1 MQVFCNFF
9 SKKIHFFAKIPQILD
24 FLGNITPQNLQLH
37 PKNAHSF
44 AKNRNVSK
52 RIYETLRN
60 ISIHLFPLTLT
71 TLYPTPEFPQNS
83 DIIGPAIL
91 PTLLTESDKIY
102 NEKSL
107 LTSPYFFRTPSLP
120 SHTEPH
126 FAFLPFSVYPIF
138 PKIPYPLHHLPSYIL
153 HPTSYLLHLPSYIFH
168 LTSSIIHLPS
178 YIFPSS
184 FHLIPYSKKFFS
196 PFSCIFQ
203 KKVVTLHPIWCSYTA
218 TKHAST
224 VFVPAKTADKQTNN
238 NHCQKTNVNGKQEKS
253 LHLW

>member
-9 SKKIHFFAKIPQILD
+9 SKKIHFFAKKPQILD
-24 FLGNITPQNLQLH
+24 FLGNITSQKLQIH

-60 ISIHLFPLTLT
+60 ISIHLFPHTLT

-83 DIIGPAIL
+83 DIIGLAIL

-107 LTSPYFFRTPSLP
+107 LTSPYFFRPPSLP

-126 FAFLPFSVYPIF
+126 FAFLPFSILPIF
-138 PKIPYPLHHLPSYIL
+138 HKISFPSPPL
-153 HPTSYLLHLPSYIFH
+153 TSYLLL
-168 LTSSIIHLPS
+168 LTSYFLHHTSHILLHTPCLNSPTP
-178 YIFPSS
+178 FLLHS
-184 FHLIPYSKKFFS
+184 F
-196 PFSCIFQ
+196 
-203 KKVVTLHPIWCSYTA
+203 
-218 TKHAST
+218 
-224 VFVPAKTADKQTNN
+224 
-238 NHCQKTNVNGKQEKS
+238 NHEPLTFNP
-253 LHLW
+253 

>member
-9 SKKIHFFAKIPQILD
+9 SKKIHFFAKKPQILD
-24 FLGNITPQNLQLH
+24 FLGNITSQKLQFH

-71 TLYPTPEFPQNS
+71 TLNPTPEFPQNS

-126 FAFLPFSVYPIF
+126 FAFLPFFLHSIF
-138 PKIPYPLHHLPSYIL
+138 PKIPSSIFHLPSYIL
-153 HPTSYLLHLPSYIFH
+153 HQTSYILHLTSYIF
-168 LTSSIIHLPS
+168 HLPS

-184 FHLIPYSKKFFS
+184 LFPILKNFFRLFLAYSKK
-196 PFSCIFQ
+196 
-203 KKVVTLHPIWCSYTA
+203 K
-218 TKHAST
+218 
-224 VFVPAKTADKQTNN
+224 
-238 NHCQKTNVNGKQEKS
+238 
-253 LHLW
+253 

>member
-9 SKKIHFFAKIPQILD
+9 SKKIHFFAKKPQILD
-24 FLGNITPQNLQLH
+24 FLGNITSQKLQFR

-60 ISIHLFPLTLT
+60 ISILLFPHTLT
-71 TLYPTPEFPQNS
+71 TLYHTPEFPQNS
-83 DIIGPAIL
+83 DIISLAIL

-126 FAFLPFSVYPIF
+126 FAFLPFSVHPIF
-138 PKIPYPLHHLPSYIL
+138 PKIPYPPHHLPSYTF
-153 HPTSYLLHLPSYIFH
+153 HPTSSILH

-178 YIFPSS
+178 SIIHHTSS
-184 FHLIPYSKKFFS
+184 I
-196 PFSCIFQ
+196 
-203 KKVVTLHPIWCSYTA
+203 
-218 TKHAST
+218 ST
-224 VFVPAKTADKQTNN
+224 PPLMWLRSRRRSM
-238 NHCQKTNVNGKQEKS
+238 KS
-253 LHLW
+253 LLFIFCQS

>member
-9 SKKIHFFAKIPQILD
+9 SKKIHFFAKKPQILD
-24 FLGNITPQNLQLH
+24 FLGNITSQKLQFH

-60 ISIHLFPLTLT
+60 ISIHLFPFTLT

-83 DIIGPAIL
+83 DIIGLAIL
-91 PTLLTESDKIY
+91 TTLLTESDKIY

-126 FAFLPFSVYPIF
+126 FAFLPFSVLPIF
-138 PKIPYPLHHLPSYIL
+138 PKIPYPLPHLPSYIL
-153 HPTSYLLHLPSYIFH
+153 HLPSDIFHLPSD
-168 LTSSIIHLPS
+168 
-178 YIFPSS
+178 IFPLNSS
-184 FHLIPYSKKFFS
+184 TPFSTHSFPLFLKKNRLFLAYSKK
-196 PFSCIFQ
+196 
-203 KKVVTLHPIWCSYTA
+203 K
-218 TKHAST
+218 
-224 VFVPAKTADKQTNN
+224 
-238 NHCQKTNVNGKQEKS
+238 
-253 LHLW
+253 

>member
-9 SKKIHFFAKIPQILD
+9 SKKIHFFAKKPQILD
-24 FLGNITPQNLQLH
+24 FLGNITSQKLQLH

-71 TLYPTPEFPQNS
+71 TLYSTPEFPQNS

-126 FAFLPFSVYPIF
+126 FAFLPFSVLPIF
-138 PKIPYPLHHLPSYIL
+138 PKNSIPTPPSSIL
-153 HPTSYLLHLPSYIFH
+153 HPTSYIFHPTSSILLLPSYIFH
-168 LTSSIIHLPS
+168 HT
-178 YIFPSS
+178 PSS
-184 FHLIPYSKKFFS
+184 LFPILKIFFAFFLHIPKKSSNFAPGLVQLYCNKACEYGFRARLN
-196 PFSCIFQ
+196 C
-203 KKVVTLHPIWCSYTA
+203 
-218 TKHAST
+218 
-224 VFVPAKTADKQTNN
+224 
-238 NHCQKTNVNGKQEKS
+238 
-253 LHLW
+253 

>member
-9 SKKIHFFAKIPQILD
+9 SKKIHFFAKKPQILD
-24 FLGNITPQNLQLH
+24 FLGNITSQKLQFH

-120 SHTEPH
+120 PHTEPH
-126 FAFLPFSVYPIF
+126 FAFLPFSLYPIF
-138 PKIPYPLHHLPSYIL
+138 PKIPYPLPIFHPTSSIL
-153 HPTSYLLHLPSYIFH
+153 HPTSYILLLTSHFSYLTSYTLSQLLH
-168 LTSSIIHLPS
+168 SILHTLFS
-178 YIFPSS
+178 TF
-184 FHLIPYSKKFFS
+184 SKKKS
-196 PFSCIFQ
+196 PFSCIFK
-203 KKVVTLHPIWCSYTA
+203 KKVVTLHPIWCSNTA

-224 VFVPAKTADKQTNN
+224 VFVPA
-238 NHCQKTNVNGKQEKS
+238 
-253 LHLW
+253 

>member
-9 SKKIHFFAKIPQILD
+9 SKKIHFFQKIPQILY

-60 ISIHLFPLTLT
+60 ISIHLFPLTFT

-126 FAFLPFSVYPIF
+126 FAFLPFSVLPIF
-138 PKIPYPLHHLPSYIL
+138 PKIPYPLHHLPSY
-153 HPTSYLLHLPSYIFH
+153 LLHLTSYFLHHTSHILLHTPCLNSSTPFSTHSFPLFLKKNH
-168 LTSSIIHLPS
+168 LFLA
-178 YIFPSS
+178 
-184 FHLIPYSKKFFS
+184 YSKK
-196 PFSCIFQ
+196 
-203 KKVVTLHPIWCSYTA
+203 K
-218 TKHAST
+218 
-224 VFVPAKTADKQTNN
+224 
-238 NHCQKTNVNGKQEKS
+238 
-253 LHLW
+253 

>member
-9 SKKIHFFAKIPQILD
+9 SKKIHFFAKKPQILY
-24 FLGNITPQNLQLH
+24 FLGNITSQKLQLH

-60 ISIHLFPLTLT
+60 ISILLFPLTLT

-83 DIIGPAIL
+83 YIIGLAIL

-126 FAFLPFSVYPIF
+126 FAFLPFSLHPIF
-138 PKIPYPLHHLPSYIL
+138 PKIPPSFFFLVVTPAGCRLKPTPLRSAPLHLYCTIAL
-153 HPTSYLLHLPSYIFH
+153 F
-168 LTSSIIHLPS
+168 
-178 YIFPSS
+178 FPSLRFGRS
-184 FHLIPYSKKFFS
+184 GGGTIFS
-196 PFSCIFQ
+196 LEG
-203 KKVVTLHPIWCSYTA
+203 LHTP
-218 TKHAST
+218 
-224 VFVPAKTADKQTNN
+224 
-238 NHCQKTNVNGKQEKS
+238 S
-253 LHLW
+253 L

>member
-9 SKKIHFFAKIPQILD
+9 SKKIHFFAKNPQILD
-24 FLGNITPQNLQLH
+24 FLGNITSQKLQFH

-60 ISIHLFPLTLT
+60 TRVHLYPHTLT
-71 TLYPTPEFPQNS
+71 ILYPTPKFPENS

-107 LTSPYFFRTPSLP
+107 LTPPYFFRTTSLP

-126 FAFLPFSVYPIF
+126 FAFLPFSVHPIF

-153 HPTSYLLHLPSYIFH
+153 HLTSYIFH
-168 LTSSIIHLPS
+168 HTSSIIHLPS
-178 YIFPSS
+178 YIFHHTPSS
-184 FHLIPYSKKFFS
+184 LFPILKNFFRLFLAYSKK
-196 PFSCIFQ
+196 
-203 KKVVTLHPIWCSYTA
+203 K
-218 TKHAST
+218 
-224 VFVPAKTADKQTNN
+224 
-238 NHCQKTNVNGKQEKS
+238 
-253 LHLW
+253 

>member
-9 SKKIHFFAKIPQILD
+9 SKKIHFFAKKPQILD
-24 FLGNITPQNLQLH
+24 FLGNITSQKLQFH

-83 DIIGPAIL
+83 EIIGPAIL

-126 FAFLPFSVYPIF
+126 FAFFPFSVHPIF
-138 PKIPYPLHHLPSYIL
+138 SKIPFPSPPL
-153 HPTSYLLHLPSYIFH
+153 TSYLLHLTSYFLH
-168 LTSSIIHLPS
+168 HTSHILLHTPCLNSSTPFSTHS
-178 YIFPSS
+178 FPL
-184 FHLIPYSKKFFS
+184 FLKKNRLFLAYSKK
-196 PFSCIFQ
+196 
-203 KKVVTLHPIWCSYTA
+203 K
-218 TKHAST
+218 
-224 VFVPAKTADKQTNN
+224 
-238 NHCQKTNVNGKQEKS
+238 
-253 LHLW
+253 

>member
-9 SKKIHFFAKIPQILD
+9 SKKINFFTKIPQILY

-71 TLYPTPEFPQNS
+71 TLYSTPEFPQNS

-91 PTLLTESDKIY
+91 PTLLTESDILY

-126 FAFLPFSVYPIF
+126 FAFLPFSVLPISQ
-138 PKIPYPLHHLPSYIL
+138 KISYLLHHLPSYIIHL
-153 HPTSYLLHLPSYIFH
+153 SSYFFHLPSYIFH
-168 LTSSIIHLPS
+168 LPS
-178 YIFPSS
+178 YIFHHTSCS
-184 FHLIPYSKKFFS
+184 LFFVQS
-196 PFSCIFQ
+196 L
-203 KKVVTLHPIWCSYTA
+203 TM
-218 TKHAST
+218 
-224 VFVPAKTADKQTNN
+224 
-238 NHCQKTNVNGKQEKS
+238 NH
-253 LHLW
+253 